1 MIYTLLWIAWLLSL
15 VIIEGLALH
24 HDMPGATLSEH
35 VQRWWR
41 VDTHIGRTLFLIV
54 WVLFAILFATH
65 IVWHWP
71 I

>member
-1 MIYTLLWIAWLLSL
+1 MIFTILWIAWIAALFI
-15 VIIEGLALH
+15 VEGLALH

-41 VDTHIGRTLFLIV
+41 VDTHIGRTVFLIV
-54 WVLFAILFATH
+54 WLLFAVWFPLH